1 MSDLNKMSDPK
12 VHVFAVSVSPGEG
25 KQRHARK
32 CCHAIEVRL
41 ARATGPCHGGQI
53 LKLAWEE
60 A

>member
-1 MSDLNKMSDPK
+1 MSDPK